1 MRFEP
6 LRFALNLAVALLP
19 AGARP
24 APAAPAPQHFLQE
37 VALHHEARSGSPS
50 GAITEVALAA
60 DGSVRARA
68 HGRWLAL
75 RAGGWEEADAPA
87 PGPSVPPLPAGARLA
102 QLAVSPAGDH
112 VACRPAPDTPP
123 DSVEHLLLDQ
133 VLPFL
138 IARRGHTVIHGSA
151 VALRG
156 LALAF
161 CGPSGRGK
169 STLATAFV
177 NRGARILTDDCL
189 ALQPTPAGFLVL
201 PSYPGVR
208 LWDDSFHH
216 LAPGARSTPVSHY
229 SAKRRV
235 ALPAAAP
242 VPLRRLFFLD
252 SGPSF
257 RIAPLAG
264 PQLFQTLPRTQF
276 LLDTEDP
283 AELQSAL
290 ARTAALAR
298 AGLCFQ
304 LTLPRGLDQ
313 LPRWVDLISNQSEN
327 G

>member
-1 MRFEP
+1 MTPHTYSICGLAIRSDRP
-6 LRFALNLAVALLP
+6 LQIP
-19 AGARP
+19 P
-24 APAAPAPQHFLQE
+24 
-37 VALHHEARSGSPS
+37 
-50 GAITEVALAA
+50 T
-60 DGSVRARA
+60 
-68 HGRWLAL
+68 
-75 RAGGWEEADAPA
+75 APA
-87 PGPSVPPLPAGARLA
+87 PGAPALAFSWPHALPAPEPAHWFRDMPLPNGAPWLRIARTPAGFWLRFHAKADFL
-102 QLAVSPAGDH
+102 VSPAGDH
-112 VACRPAPDTPP
+112 VACRPAPATPP
-123 DSVEHLLLDQ
+123 DSVERHLLDQ

-151 VALRG
+151 VALHG

-189 ALQPTPAGFLVL
+189 ALQPAPAGFLVL

-208 LWDDSFHH
+208 LWEDSFEQ
-216 LAPGARSTPVSHY
+216 LAPGAPSTPVSHY
-229 SAKRRV
+229 SAKRRL
-235 ALPAAAP
+235 ALPAADP

-257 RIAPLAG
+257 RIAPLGGA
-264 PQLFQTLPRTQF
+264 QLFQTLSRTQF

-283 AELQSAL
+283 AELQAAL
-290 ARTAALAR
+290 TRTAALVR

-327 G
+327 E